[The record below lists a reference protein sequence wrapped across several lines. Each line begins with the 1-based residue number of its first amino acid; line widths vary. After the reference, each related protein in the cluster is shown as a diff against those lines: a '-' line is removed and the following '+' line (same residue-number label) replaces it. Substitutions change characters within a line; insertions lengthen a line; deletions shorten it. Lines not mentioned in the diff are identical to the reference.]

1 MYSIPEFTVTDKR
14 RITEFIKS
22 HPFALITGNSS
33 TGFPQATQV
42 PLNIFTKNDDIF
54 LGGHLMR
61 NTDHHLAFLE
71 NKNILTVFNGPQA
84 YISASWYTKPNV
96 ASTWNYITVFASGEI
111 NFLDDTQ
118 TIKELQR
125 ITDEYEAPSSAAT
138 FKSMPEEYVS
148 RMSKAVAAFEIKVN
162 SFHAIFKLSQN
173 HNIETRQS
181 IISELRK
188 RNDGDDF
195 KLAIEMEKELST

>member
-14 RITEFIKS
+14 RITEFIKG

-42 PLNIFTKNDDIF
+42 PLNIFSINDYIY

-61 NTDHHLAFLE
+61 NTDHHLAFNE
-71 NKNILTVFNGPQA
+71 NKNILVVFNGPQA

-96 ASTWNYITVFASGEI
+96 ASTWNYITVFARGEI
-111 NFLDDTQ
+111 NFLDENQ
-118 TIKELQR
+118 TIKELKR
-125 ITDEYEAPSSAAT
+125 ITDEYEAPTSAAS
-138 FKSMPEEYVS
+138 FKSMPEDYVN

-188 RNDGDDF
+188 RNEGDDF
-195 KLAIEMEKELST
+195 KLALEMEKELGS